1 MASRGDPN
9 SARRQLVL
17 LSERAL
23 CRQGT
28 ALLFRRSGW
37 RVVECGSLAQ
47 LAAANRAH
55 SVDTVIVDLEH
66 STRDVYTLVRQVRA
80 MVTGRV
86 ITLGTPLRQAAMDLD
101 VDASVDGDAT
111 EVLAAVSSRKRRRH
125 RSSSWSSI
133 TSRQRAVLRWLAHG
147 LDNKKIGRQLGVGER
162 AVKAHVTA
170 LLTLFELDNR
180 TQLALLAS
188 KAGYR

>member
-1 MASRGDPN
+1 M
-9 SARRQLVL
+9 

-28 ALLFRRSGW
+28 ALLLRRSSW
-37 RVVECGSLAQ
+37 RVVECASLSQ

-55 SVDTVIVDLEH
+55 TLDTVIVDLEH
-66 STRDVYTLVRQVRA
+66 STHDVYTLVRQVRA

-86 ITLGTPLRQAAMDLD
+86 VTIGPSLRQAAMDLD
-101 VDASVDGDAT
+101 VDASIDGEAT
-111 EVLAAVSSRKRRRH
+111 DVIAAVSSHKRRRH
-125 RSSSWSSI
+125 RRTSWSSL
-133 TSRQRAVLRWLAHG
+133 TPRQREVLRWLAQG
-147 LDNKKIGRQLGVGER
+147 LDNKTIGRHLGVGER

-170 LLTLFELDNR
+170 LLAEFDLGNR

-188 KAGYR
+188 KAGYRPSLSIMSRRRAR

>member
-1 MASRGDPN
+1 M
-9 SARRQLVL
+9 

-37 RVVECGSLAQ
+37 RVAECASLSQ

-55 SVDTVIVDLEH
+55 PIDTVIVDLEH
-66 STRDVYTLVRQVRA
+66 CTHDIYTLVRQVRA

-86 ITLGTPLRQAAMDLD
+86 VTLGTPLRQAAMDLD

-125 RSSSWSSI
+125 RSSSWSTI
-133 TSRQRAVLRWLAHG
+133 TPRQRAVLRWLAHG
-147 LDNKKIGRQLGVGER
+147 LDNKTIGRQLGVGER
-162 AVKAHVTA
+162 AIKAHVTA

-188 KAGYR
+188 KAGYRPSLSIMSRRRAD